1 MHDSK
6 IDFIERVKP
15 IIEQIRGYMVN
26 DKADDMKTL
35 YHEIR
40 MNPLLGFHLR
50 TMLFESLIKMV
61 KTIVKFVE
69 NPKYLDHMDEI
80 VHSHRDLG
88 LSGEEVDE
96 FESIFLQ
103 ISVDE
108 EKFVVKF
115 KEVIAQFKKRL
126 ITDKYIES

>member
-1 MHDSK
+1 MHDLK

-15 IIEQIRGYMVN
+15 IIEKIRGYMVN

-40 MNPLLGFHLR
+40 MNPLLGYHLR
-50 TMLFESLIKMV
+50 NMPFESLIKMV

-69 NPKYLDHMDEI
+69 DPKFVDRMDEM
-80 VHSHRDLG
+80 VHFHRDLG

-96 FESIFLQ
+96 FESLFLKM
-103 ISVDE
+103 STDD

-126 ITDKYIES
+126 ITEV

>member
-15 IIEQIRGYMVN
+15 IIEKIRGYIVN

-40 MNPLLGFHLR
+40 MNPLLGYHLR
-50 TMLFESLIKMV
+50 TILFESLNKMV
-61 KTIVKFVE
+61 KTIVKFVK
-69 NPKYLDHMDEI
+69 NPKYVDHMDEI
-80 VHSHRDLG
+80 VHFHRDLG
-88 LSGEEVDE
+88 LSGGEVDE
-96 FESIFLQ
+96 FESLFLRM
-103 ISVDE
+103 SVYE

-115 KEVIAQFKKRL
+115 KEVIAQFKMRL
-126 ITDKYIES
+126 ITDK